1 MAPTLPT
8 LSAGQL
14 DGALRCPRRLASL
27 LGKDRQRSVSSDA
40 RFRVG
45 NAVSDAII
53 TAHTILEDRR
63 HPQPPGTTVDDL
75 LVREPPKHLSVEEQY
90 VYVQMID
97 QYAEVFAD
105 DEATLDPRSSTTQY
119 RNSAAGQFVL
129 SAKIDLL
136 FRRSNGSLELRRV
149 SAKRSATH
157 VRGQSTPADA
167 HVAAILVGRG
177 SARAHN
183 DTVLHVARLSALPTP
198 TVDFSFVTLGD
209 LQHLRTEILAAVLAS
224 QKDAEQTTEGW
235 WCTSCPAAIGCPA
248 IAQRGFEEV
257 IQRMQTSPG
266 SDSYSDA
273 TFGRM

>member
-27 LGKDRQRSVSSDA
+27 LGKDRPRAGSSDA

-45 NAVSDAII
+45 NAVSNAII

-63 HPQPPGTTVDDL
+63 NPQPPGTSIDDL
-75 LVREPPKHLSVEEQY
+75 LVRNPPQSLSVEEQY

-119 RNSAAGQFVL
+119 RNSSAGQFAL

-136 FRRSNGSLELRRV
+136 FRRPNGALELRRV
-149 SAKRSATH
+149 SPRRTATH
-157 VRGQSTPADA
+157 VQGQSTVADA
-167 HVAAILVGRG
+167 HVAAILIGPG
-177 SARAHN
+177 MARAHN
-183 DTVLHVARLSALPTP
+183 DTVLHIARLSALPVAS
-198 TVDFSFVTLGD
+198 VDFSFVTLGD
-209 LQHLRTEILAAVLAS
+209 LQRLRTEILAAVLSS
-224 QKDAEQTTEGW
+224 QSEPDQTTEGW

-248 IAQRGFEEV
+248 IPQRAFEDV
-257 IQRMQTSPG
+257 IQRIRTSPG
-266 SDSYSDA
+266 SNDSLA
-273 TFGRM
+273 HP